1 MKDFYTTCEIA
12 KFCGVS
18 RITVKNWLEKSAL
31 PYFRTTG
38 GHRRVARKDLV
49 EFLKKRKY
57 PLEKLYQYEEE
68 LNLKKRNLYCWEYF
82 SKHFTEQHSNN
93 CSNCLIYQTQ
103 TLKCYNLVNV
113 FGRDRVKCD
122 KECNECEYKLKYSR
136 EKVSASEKNTY

>member
-12 KFCGVS
+12 KFCGLS

-38 GHRRVARKDLV
+38 GHRRVTRIDLV
-49 EFLKKRKY
+49 EFLKKKKY

-68 LNLKKRNLYCWEYF
+68 LSLKKRTLYCWEYF
-82 SKHFTEQHSNN
+82 SKHFTEKHSDK
-93 CSNCLIYQTQ
+93 CSECLIYHTQ

-113 FGRDRVKCD
+113 FGKEKVRCD
-122 KECNECEYKLKYSR
+122 KDCDDCEYKHKYYN
-136 EKVSASEKNTY
+136 EKALPAGTK